1 MEIVGITK
9 SVLAGLGPAAARAE
23 HIKTKYCLD
32 QTQAGGG
39 GGEPA
44 ATRAGVSKL
53 TRMWTL
59 KPSSAEKM
67 LQKSLCF
74 LKCHSSKCQKILL
87 ESSIREN

>member
-9 SVLAGLGPAAARAE
+9 SVPAGLGPAAARAE
-23 HIKTKYCLD
+23 HIKTKYCLG
-32 QTQAGGG
+32 QTQAGGEGG

-67 LQKSLCF
+67 LQKG
-74 LKCHSSKCQKILL
+74 LK
-87 ESSIREN
+87 